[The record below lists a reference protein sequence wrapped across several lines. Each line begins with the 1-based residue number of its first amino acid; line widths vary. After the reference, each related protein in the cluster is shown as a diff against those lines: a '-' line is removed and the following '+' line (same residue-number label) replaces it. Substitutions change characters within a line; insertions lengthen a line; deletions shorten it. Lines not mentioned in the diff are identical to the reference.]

1 MRFYTLAALSL
12 SSALCLAEPQP
23 YLLRA
28 ATSSNELFGL
38 MKRQSGYAPSS
49 VNCGPG
55 ITCAEACGPTYI
67 QCPSNDGDT
76 HCFNPAI
83 KEICCTDGSGLPCD
97 DGYFCTTDSSGG
109 TWCCPNGL
117 DLVACAAIYTVTG
130 LSSLSAL
137 TAAPTDTTTA
147 TITSSA
153 SAVEST
159 TTAEAPRPPAN
170 STIVVP
176 NPPTVPSVPPTFTG
190 AANAR
195 AVAGLALPLA
205 LAGALAAL

>member
-1 MRFYTLAALSL
+1 MRFYTLVALSL
-12 SSALCLAEPQP
+12 APALSLAEPQP

-55 ITCAEACGPTYI
+55 NTCAEACGPNYI
-67 QCPSNDGDT
+67 QCPSDDGET
-76 HCFNPAI
+76 HCFDPSI

-97 DGYFCTTDSSGG
+97 DGYYCTTDSAGG
-109 TWCCPNGL
+109 TWCCPNAL
-117 DLVACAAIYTVTG
+117 DLVACAALYTVTG
-130 LSSLSAL
+130 LSSLPAI
-137 TAAPTDTTTA
+137 TAAPTATTAPVVNTTT
-147 TITSSA
+147 T
-153 SAVEST
+153 
-159 TTAEAPRPPAN
+159 EAPRPPAN
-170 STIVVP
+170 STITVP
-176 NPPTVPSVPPTFTG
+176 NPPSVPNVPPTFTG

-195 AVAGLALPLA
+195 AVGGFALPLA

>member
-12 SSALCLAEPQP
+12 APALCLTEPQP

-55 ITCAEACGPTYI
+55 NTCAEACGPNYI
-67 QCPSNDGDT
+67 QCPSNDGET
-76 HCFNPAI
+76 HCFDPSI

-97 DGYFCTTDSSGG
+97 DGYYCTTDSTGG

-117 DLVACAAIYTVTG
+117 DLVACAALYTVTG
-130 LSSLSAL
+130 LSSLPAI
-137 TAAPTDTTTA
+137 TAAPTATTTAAPAPAANDTTT
-147 TITSSA
+147 
-153 SAVEST
+153 V
-159 TTAEAPRPPAN
+159 APRPPAN
-170 STIVVP
+170 STITIP
-176 NPPTVPSVPPTFTG
+176 NPPSVPSAPSAPPAFTG

-195 AVAGLALPLA
+195 AVGVFALPLA